1 MSRFSI
7 NERTTAQWT
16 FDEDVVN
23 YIALGV
29 EAIGV
34 RRDKIIN
41 FGEERSIELIQD
53 MAINV
58 SSVFWGG

>member
-23 YIALGV
+23 YLALGV

-41 FGEERSIELIQD
+41 FGEGVRIRTVRPLR
-53 MAINV
+53 V
-58 SSVFWGG
+58 THL